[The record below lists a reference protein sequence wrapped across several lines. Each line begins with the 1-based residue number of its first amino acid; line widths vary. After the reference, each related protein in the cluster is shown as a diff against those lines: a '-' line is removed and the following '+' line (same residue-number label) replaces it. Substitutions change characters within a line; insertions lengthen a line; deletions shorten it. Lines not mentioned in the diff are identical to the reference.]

1 MNTLSAAFI
10 FMLGAHTREPEYC
23 TQTAASTP
31 DIRQRR
37 ARHLRNLFW
46 VNYTLD
52 KELAL
57 RTRQPPAINDDHCDL
72 TLPPEY
78 GKHLHSDTPTHLPS
92 TDALPECHFPGDLRL
107 SMIKSHA
114 YSALYSVRALQK
126 SDAELIKA
134 IRETDNELETW
145 RLSLPPKYRPTI
157 SFSHENPPAKSDM
170 DTLSVILRLEYHHC
184 MTVIHQ
190 ASGRCSAWASHQSG
204 VMEGVSSSLALSVG
218 ASRSSL
224 SYLQTTQHALPG
236 DSFW

>member
-1 MNTLSAAFI
+1 
-10 FMLGAHTREPEYC
+10 MLGAHARAPDYC
-23 TQTAASTP
+23 TRMASSPP
-31 DIRQRR
+31 DLHQRR
-37 ARHLRNLFW
+37 DCHLRNLFW

-72 TLPPEY
+72 TLPPGY
-78 GKHLHSDTPTHLPS
+78 GKHLNPGYLPPSDPN
-92 TDALPECHFPGDLRL
+92 ALPECHFPGDLRL
-107 SMIKSHA
+107 SMIKSRA
-114 YSALYSVRALQK
+114 YNSLYSVRALQK

-157 SFSHENPPAKSDM
+157 SFSHENQPTTSGMDM
-170 DTLSVILRLEYHHC
+170 QSAVLRLEYHHC
-184 MTVIHQ
+184 MAIIHQ
-190 ASGRCSAWASHQSG
+190 AIGRCSAWASHQSG
-204 VMEGVSSSLALSVG
+204 VMEGISSSLALSVD

-224 SYLQTTQHALPG
+224 SYLQTAQHILAD